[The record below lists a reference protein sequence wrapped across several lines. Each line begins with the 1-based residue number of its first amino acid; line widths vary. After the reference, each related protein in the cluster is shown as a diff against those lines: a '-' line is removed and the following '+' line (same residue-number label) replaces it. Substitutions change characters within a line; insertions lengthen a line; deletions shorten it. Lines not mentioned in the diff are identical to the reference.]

1 MGSSTDYTNPQDV
14 TSWCVRKWEEAGA
27 VIVGKLNMHE
37 QGLGTSTDDDN
48 LSSEQRTTY
57 LTI

>member
-14 TSWCVRKWEEAGA
+14 TSWCVRKWKEAGA

-37 QGLGTSTDDDN
+37 QGLGESTNDAN
-48 LSSEQRTTY
+48 LSLEPRTTY